1 MPNPSDREPTGRVE
15 AAREV
20 AACAE
25 RTLAAPSARIEL
37 RHELRFGQADWPR
50 PPGWRGSV
58 LRLAV
63 KTGGLL
69 MRAWWSLA
77 TRRGPNRGLAFGQR
91 LGEGFAEPARGR
103 YMIDF
108 GSRAQLY
115 AAGKRFFGRSGRS
128 VEEARPLRAG
138 QRVGEV
144 FWLLWLLPGTT
155 DASLDGTEM
164 IRGTACRRLAAHA
177 DMERASTAGGNGLRP
192 PPVDR
197 FEDLRA
203 VPVTVWIDGQHV
215 RRVRFEDGPPLRLRA
230 TLDLWEFGVPV
241 GELDWSRL
249 PTFRSPG
256 YEQGRKPWY
265 QRVLRRWAT
274 ASARASKSGGTS

>member
-1 MPNPSDREPTGRVE
+1 MTDPSHPEAVGSVE
-15 AAREV
+15 AARDV
-20 AACAE
+20 VACAE

-37 RHELRFGQADWPR
+37 RQELRLGQVDWPR
-50 PPGWRGSV
+50 PTGWRGSV

-69 MRAWWSLA
+69 MRAWWRLA
-77 TRRGPNRGLAFGQR
+77 TRRGPNRGLPFAQL

-108 GSRAQLY
+108 GSTAQLY
-115 AAGKRFFGRSGRS
+115 AGGKTVRGRPGRP
-128 VEEARPLRAG
+128 VAAARPLPG
-138 QRVGEV
+138 GLRVGEV
-144 FWLLWLLPGTT
+144 WWLLRLLPGTT
-155 DASLDGTEM
+155 DASLDGTET
-164 IRGTACRRLAAHA
+164 IRGTVCRRLAAHV
-177 DMERASTAGGNGLRP
+177 DMERASDANGEGLRP

-197 FEDLRA
+197 FEQLRA

-215 RRVRFEDGPPLRLRA
+215 RRVRFEGGRPVRA

-241 GELDWSRL
+241 GGLDWSRL

-256 YEQGRKPWY
+256 AQQEHKTWY
-265 QRVLRRWAT
+265 QRVLRWVA
-274 ASARASKSGGTS
+274 AHARGK

>member
-1 MPNPSDREPTGRVE
+1 MPNPGDPEPASGVE
-15 AAREV
+15 AAHEV
-20 AACAE
+20 VACAE

-37 RHELRFGQADWPR
+37 RQELRLRQADWPR

-69 MRAWWSLA
+69 MRAWWRLA
-77 TRRGPNRGLAFGQR
+77 TRWGPNRGLAFGQM

-108 GSRAQLY
+108 GSRATLY
-115 AAGKRFFGRSGRS
+115 TGGKTFRGRSGRS
-128 VEEARPLRAG
+128 VKAAHPLRSG

-144 FWLLWLLPGTT
+144 LWLLRLLPSTT
-155 DASLDGTEM
+155 DASPNGTET
-164 IRGTACRRLAAHA
+164 IRGTACRRFTAHT
-177 DMERASTAGGNGLRP
+177 DMERASTASGEGLQP
-192 PPVDR
+192 PSVDR
-197 FEDLRA
+197 FEELRA
-203 VPVTVWIDGQHV
+203 LPVTVWIDGQHV
-215 RRVRFEDGPPLRLRA
+215 RRVRFEGGPPVRA

-256 YEQGRKPWY
+256 YEQERRPWY
-265 QRVLRRWAT
+265 QRVVRR
-274 ASARASKSGGTS
+274 

>member
-1 MPNPSDREPTGRVE
+1 MPNPSDPEPAGGVE

-20 AACAE
+20 LACTE
-25 RTLAAPSARIEL
+25 RTLAAPSARVEL
-37 RHELRFGQADWPR
+37 RQELRLGQADWPR

-58 LRLAV
+58 LRLAI
-63 KTGGLL
+63 KAGGLL
-69 MRAWWSLA
+69 MRAGWGLG
-77 TRRGPNRGLAFGQR
+77 TRWGPNRGLAFGQM
-91 LGEGFAEPARGR
+91 LGEGIAEPARGR
-103 YMIDF
+103 YMIDL

-115 AAGKRFFGRSGRS
+115 AGGKRFFGRSGGP
-128 VEEARPLRAG
+128 VAEARPLRDG

-144 FWLLWLLPGTT
+144 LWLLWLLLGTT
-155 DASLDGTEM
+155 DASPNGSQT

-177 DMERASTAGGNGLRP
+177 DMERASAASEEELRP

-197 FEDLRA
+197 FEQLRA
-203 VPVTVWIDGQHV
+203 LPVTVWIDGQYV
-215 RRVRFEDGPPLRLRA
+215 RRVRFGGGPPVRA

-256 YEQGRKPWY
+256 YEQERRPWY
-265 QRVLRRWAT
+265 QRVVRRRAT
-274 ASARASKSGGTS
+274 ASARGK

>member
-1 MPNPSDREPTGRVE
+1 VPGPSDPEAAGSVE

-20 AACAE
+20 VACAE

-37 RHELRFGQADWPR
+37 RQELRLGQADWPR

-69 MRAWWSLA
+69 MRAWWRLA
-77 TRRGPNRGLAFGQR
+77 TRRGPNRDLAFGQM

-108 GSRAQLY
+108 GSRAKLY
-115 AAGKRFFGRSGRS
+115 AGGKTFWGRSGRS
-128 VEEARPLRAG
+128 VEAARPLRG
-138 QRVGEV
+138 GLRVGEV
-144 FWLLWLLPGTT
+144 LWLLRLLPGTT
-155 DASLDGTEM
+155 DASPNGTET
-164 IRGTACRRLAAHA
+164 IRGTACLPQVHRAHGHGTDRDRRRGRTAPAPG
-177 DMERASTAGGNGLRP
+177 RPVRRTAGGAGHGLDRRP
-192 PPVDR
+192 ARPASPVRGCPP
-197 FEDLRA
+197 E
-203 VPVTVWIDGQHV
+203 
-215 RRVRFEDGPPLRLRA
+215 RRRA

-241 GELDWSRL
+241 GGLDWSRL

-256 YEQGRKPWY
+256 YEQERRPWY
-265 QRVLRRWAT
+265 QRVVRR
-274 ASARASKSGGTS
+274 

>member
-1 MPNPSDREPTGRVE
+1 MPGPSDPESVRGVE

-20 AACAE
+20 VACAE

-37 RHELRFGQADWPR
+37 RQELRIGQAGWPA
-50 PPGWRGSV
+50 PPGRRGRV
-58 LRLAV
+58 MRVAV

-69 MRAWWSLA
+69 MRAWWRLA
-77 TRRGPNRGLAFGQR
+77 THRGPNRGLAFGQMF
-91 LGEGFAEPARGR
+91 GEGFAEPARGR

-115 AAGKRFFGRSGRS
+115 AGGKRFFGRSGRS
-128 VEEARPLRAG
+128 VEAARRLRAG

-197 FEDLRA
+197 FEELRA

-215 RRVRFEDGPPLRLRA
+215 RRVRFEGGPPLRLRA
-230 TLDLWEFGVPV
+230 TLELWEFGVPP

-256 YEQGRKPWY
+256 YEQERRPWY
-265 QRVLRRWAT
+265 QRVVRR
-274 ASARASKSGGTS
+274 